1 MQAVGGRRP
10 RRPVQSCAAAK
21 SSGRTL
27 FAPPPLPIGSVG
39 RGLAP
44 SKALYEPP
52 YHKRLPGRGA
62 FPVFSYFLYA
72 ALSGVAISALPYKT
86 AKLAVGFF
94 NQVVFVG

>member
-1 MQAVGGRRP
+1 MQTVGGGVLDAPCNLALPLNRP
-10 RRPVQSCAAAK
+10 GEHGSRPYA
-21 SSGRTL
+21 
-27 FAPPPLPIGSVG
+27 PLPIGSVG

-52 YHKRLPGRGA
+52 YHKRLPFRGA

-86 AKLAVGFF
+86 SNWRSVSS
-94 NQVVFVG
+94 VR